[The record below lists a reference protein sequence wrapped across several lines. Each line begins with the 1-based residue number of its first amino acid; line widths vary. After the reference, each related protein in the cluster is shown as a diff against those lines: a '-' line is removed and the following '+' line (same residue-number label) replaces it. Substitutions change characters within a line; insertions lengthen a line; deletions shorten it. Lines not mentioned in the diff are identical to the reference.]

1 MSAPTEFPHPTR
13 GDVRP
18 YEASEN
24 FPSCVGGDAHI
35 APWAR
40 ADSPGTSVKTVRTAG
55 SMWAST
61 PTDPIAAHKKRHP
74 FGWRFFMEWGTG
86 ILRRL
91 CRLRAVSAIVLT
103 FGQNRR
109 YFIPLPVLRPKLP
122 DGRTTGSL
130 RDPCSK
136 NQHPSF
142 RWVLIFGAG
151 YGNRTRLCG
160 LGSDRSTDELTPRSI
175 VLLL

>member
-1 MSAPTEFPHPTR
+1 MRLRRGGRGFPPSGTNEFADGYCVSEVRFAGRTGSSAPT
-13 GDVRP
+13 
-18 YEASEN
+18 N
-24 FPSCVGGDAHI
+24 M
-35 APWAR
+35 
-40 ADSPGTSVKTVRTAG
+40 TAVY
-55 SMWAST
+55 
-61 PTDPIAAHKKRHP
+61 KKRHP
-74 FGWRFFMEWGTG
+74 DGWRFFMERGTG

-109 YFIPLPVLRPKLP
+109 YFIPLPVLRPELP

-130 RDPCSK
+130 REPCSK
-136 NQHPSF
+136 NQHPSL